1 MGAPTF
7 AQIGAR
13 IREIRESKSITQK
26 QLSEALQVTRPVITK
41 IESGNKAVN
50 AVELKII
57 ADALGT
63 TIDVFMSVPTEES
76 LVARFRAK
84 GDNDRE
90 FLEAVNQVEGLFRDI
105 LGQLRIRRS

>member
-1 MGAPTF
+1 MRAPTF

-13 IREIRESKSITQK
+13 IRKIRESKNITQK
-26 QLSEALQVTRPVITK
+26 QLADALQVSRPVITK

-63 TIDVFMSVPTEES
+63 DINVFIAEPKEES

-84 GDNDRE
+84 DDSDAE
-90 FLEAVNQVEGLFRDI
+90 FLEAVNMVEGLSVLTHQIFYKV
-105 LGQLRIRRS
+105 L

>member
-13 IREIRESKSITQK
+13 IRKIRESKNITQK
-26 QLSEALQVTRPVITK
+26 QLADALQVTRPVITK
-41 IESGNKAVN
+41 VESGNKAVN

-57 ADALGT
+57 ADVLGT
-63 TIDVFMSVPTEES
+63 TIDVLMSEPKEES

-84 GDNDRE
+84 GDSDTE
-90 FLEAVNQVEGLFRDI
+90 FLEAINMVDKLFRDI
-105 LGQLRIRRS
+105 LGQLKIRRS

>member
-13 IREIRESKSITQK
+13 IREIRESKNITQK
-26 QLSEALQVTRPVITK
+26 QLADTLQVTRPVITK

-63 TIDVFMSVPTEES
+63 SIDVFMSVPTEES

-84 GDNDRE
+84 GDNNTE
-90 FLEAVNQVEGLFRDI
+90 FLEAVNLVEGLFRDI